1 MGSRRTFDARDLA
14 DVYDDDDFL
23 NELTGARRGPERRRK
38 PKRRQREETPDK
50 RSALRRDQPSKPFKC
65 RRCKAFIGAP
75 VTGGRHRNHCPN
87 CLCSLHVDLKT
98 PGDRASPCR
107 SLMEPVATAFH
118 HNGEQVVVH
127 HCLGCGITRHNRIAA
142 DDSPLLLMT
151 LPLTALEELVVEH
164 QRDVDRGESSVA

>member
-1 MGSRRTFDARDLA
+1 M
-14 DVYDDDDFL
+14 
-23 NELTGARRGPERRRK
+23 
-38 PKRRQREETPDK
+38 

-75 VTGGRHRNHCPN
+75 VSGGRHRNHCPN
-87 CLCSLHVDLKT
+87 CLCSLHVDRKT
-98 PGDRASPCR
+98 PGDRASACR

-127 HCLGCGITRHNRIAA
+127 QCLGCGITRHNRIAA

-151 LPLTALEELVVEH
+151 LPLTALDVVTVAAHGDTEGEE
-164 QRDVDRGESSVA
+164 VA